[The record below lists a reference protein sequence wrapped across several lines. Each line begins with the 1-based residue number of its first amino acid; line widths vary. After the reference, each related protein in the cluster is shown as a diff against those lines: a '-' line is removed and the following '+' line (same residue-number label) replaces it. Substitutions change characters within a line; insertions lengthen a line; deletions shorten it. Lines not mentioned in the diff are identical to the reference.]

1 MGTDLERKTRDE
13 LARLL
18 ERSGALAEGVRFLE
32 GDDLLEL
39 LDELDSMR
47 ALIADSSTTLRAA
60 VAR

>member
-1 MGTDLERKTRDE
+1 MGTDLERKTREE

-18 ERSGALAEGVRFLE
+18 DRCGALAEGVRFLE

-39 LDELDSMR
+39 LDEIDSMR